1 MAEVRGSW
9 TLDEAIVTRWND
21 KSLDARFRDY
31 WQDSTATDYQPL
43 NDGEARP
50 TPAGPYCVFEI
61 DEGVTL
67 QRHTGTTATT
77 KNDLYSIPIRFRIH
91 AKSGTFS
98 GGAKSGK
105 EVCVIL
111 AKLVAAAFDPAA
123 GILAMHPDHHV
134 YTLRQPDF
142 NVREG
147 DEEWVWV
154 LPYDIVV
161 DAEYDQ

>member
-1 MAEVRGSW
+1 MADVRGSW
-9 TLDEAIVTRWND
+9 TLDEAVVTRWND
-21 KSLDARFRDY
+21 KSLDDRFRD
-31 WQDSTATDYQPL
+31 WWKVPTAIDYQPF

-50 TPAGPYCVFEI
+50 MPAGPYCVFEKA
-61 DEGVTL
+61 EGTTL
-67 QRHTGTTATT
+67 QRHTGITATT
-77 KNDLYSIPIRFRIH
+77 ENALISIPIQFRIH

-123 GILAMHPDHHV
+123 GFLAMHPDHHV

-142 NVREG
+142 HIREG
-147 DEEWVWV
+147 DTEWVWI